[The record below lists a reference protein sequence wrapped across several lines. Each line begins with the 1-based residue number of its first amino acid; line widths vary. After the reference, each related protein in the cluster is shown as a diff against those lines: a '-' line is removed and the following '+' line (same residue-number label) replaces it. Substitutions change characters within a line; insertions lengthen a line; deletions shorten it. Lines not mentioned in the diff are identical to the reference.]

1 MIDFLIKTFEK
12 NLKNEAIVWNDKA
25 FSYEWLLQKKIY
37 WSEKIKK
44 KNINSGMVVIVE
56 ADFSPNSV
64 SLMLALIEH
73 GCIFVPLT
81 KSVKDNRENF
91 IKIAQGEF
99 LFEID

>member
-1 MIDFLIKTFEK
+1 MLLIGHTSE
-12 NLKNEAIVWNDKA
+12 LGYGH
-25 FSYEWLLQKKIY
+25 SLLL
-37 WSEKIKK
+37 S
-44 KNINSGMVVIVE
+44 SALLLVIVS
-56 ADFSPNSV
+56 AAGLDGGPLSPNSV

-99 LFEID
+99 LFEIDKLSVRSP